1 MFLLN
6 RGDFLSKKLNI
17 IFNTAAVFIFIIFII
32 TTACFAKTNNQN
44 TFLNEYTSER
54 YVPVYSVD
62 TDKNII
68 SITVD
73 GAWGNSST
81 EKLLKTFAKYDISV
95 TFFFA
100 GIWLEKNQNLV
111 DKIIKAGHRIENH
124 SYSHRHIIELE
135 EKEIIKEIQQTDN
148 LIIKLTGQKPEFFR
162 PPYGEYNNKSIKIAR
177 QKGYQVVQWSIDTH
191 DWMNPGIDY
200 VISRIENNI
209 KGGDILLFHNNAENI
224 VKIMDIIIPKLKE
237 NYQIVLLS
245 ELIFKNDYKIRS
257 FDGLQY
263 QIVGGEN
270 K

>member
-17 IFNTAAVFIFIIFII
+17 IFNTAAVFIFIFFSI
-32 TTACFAKTNNQN
+32 TVSCTAETNTQSS
-44 TFLNEYTSER
+44 FFNEYTSKR

-73 GAWGNSST
+73 GAWGSSST
-81 EKLLKTFAKYDISV
+81 EKLLKIFAEHDISV

-100 GIWLEKNQNLV
+100 GIWLEKNQDLV
-111 DKIIKAGHRIENH
+111 EKIIRSGHKIENH

-135 EKEIIKEIQQTDN
+135 EKEITEEIEQTGN
-148 LIIKLTGQKPEFFR
+148 LIIKLTGQKPVFFR
-162 PPYGEYNNKSIKIAR
+162 PPYGEYNNTLIKIAR

-224 VKIMDIIIPKLKE
+224 VKIMDIIIPKLKKD
-237 NYQIVLLS
+237 YQIVPLS

-263 QIVGGEN
+263 QTAGGEDN
-270 K
+270 